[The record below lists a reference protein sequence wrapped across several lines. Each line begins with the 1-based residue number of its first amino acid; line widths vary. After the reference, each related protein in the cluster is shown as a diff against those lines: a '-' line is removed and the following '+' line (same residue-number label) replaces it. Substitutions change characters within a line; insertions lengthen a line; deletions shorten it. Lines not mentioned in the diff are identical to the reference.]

1 MDVVCAVFPEDA
13 EVVAPWL
20 KTNPNFKVV
29 VFNVSVNE
37 LLPQFNHDLRLP
49 FLNTILYAGY
59 LHGQGDYLTYSNVDI
74 GVQPPFYIKLARQL
88 QVMPDVPISAIREEF
103 EHVGPTFNIES
114 AIARRGT
121 GLNHPGHDCW
131 TFPRSWVPRLVLG
144 FTMVGVSMIATDLM
158 QALHAISGCRMSLLS
173 PHLTFHFVQASPGPS
188 PNPSPNPKPKPK
200 P

>member
-13 EVVAPWL
+13 EVVTPWL

-158 QALHAISGCRMSLLS
+158 QASSEI
-173 PHLTFHFVQASPGPS
+173 
-188 PNPSPNPKPKPK
+188 
-200 P
+200 